1 MKNVHILPTDK
12 QSKLYYWEG
21 KLRLGD
27 LTTAPKNLGISNQN
41 IYITSDEEIKEGD
54 YFIAYSVTIDKK
66 PYISCASE
74 YKERKKEKGKIIL
87 TTDVDLIKD
96 GVQAIDDEFLEWFV
110 KNPSC
115 EEVEV
120 IKYEDDNSP
129 MLVKDKTYYYKII
142 IPKEEDFKHELHV
155 MSKEEV
161 LANRSNAYEFIDFDK
176 QETLEETAERIAH
189 NFEESSFKAGVIYG
203 IIEGAK
209 WQQERMYSEE
219 DMKEAFGVGIN
230 VGVSDAENLY
240 YLTFE
245 EWFEQS
251 KKK

>member
-1 MKNVHILPTDK
+1 MKNIHVLPTDK
-12 QSKLYYWEG
+12 PSRLYFWENE
-21 KLRLGD
+21 LRIGN
-27 LTTAPKNLGISNQN
+27 LTTAPKNLGIFNQN

-115 EEVEV
+115 DEVPIITTIVLNEATH
-120 IKYEDDNSP
+120 
-129 MLVKDKTYYYKII
+129 KTNIGFENWR
-142 IPKEEDFKHELHV
+142 KEEPKQETTVTDDLKDI
-155 MSKEEV
+155 
-161 LANRSNAYEFIDFDK
+161 LAHLTKMNDRHK
-176 QETLEETAERIAH
+176 VQETLEEALSEHIKDIKYPTLIQCAE
-189 NFEESSFKAGVIYG
+189 F
-203 IIEGAK
+203 GAK
-209 WQQERMYSEE
+209 WRQERSYSEE
-219 DMKEAFGVGIN
+219 EVRKI
-230 VGVSDAENLY
+230 AEEVRWQAIGNPLEF
-240 YLTFE
+240 TKNFE
-245 EWFEQS
+245 KWFETN